1 MIAYL
6 KGNVLSISEKALILE
21 TNGVGYKIKTAKK
34 ILNSLSLNEE
44 TNLFIHSHIKED
56 AFDLYGF
63 ENEKEINFFEL
74 LLSVKGIGP
83 RIGLEIMN
91 EKIEDIKNAILTKDS
106 KFISKIPG
114 IGKKSAERI
123 ILELENKI
131 EVDFPISEISVVKS
145 DDNLEEK
152 FEDIIFALTKMGF
165 SRNQVVNGLSKIPKE
180 IQKEEDIIS
189 RFLREN

>member
-6 KGNVLSISEKALILE
+6 KGKILSISEKSLILE
-21 TNGVGYKIKTAKK
+21 TNGVGYKVKTAKK
-34 ILNSLSLNEE
+34 ILNRLTLNEE
-44 TNLFIHSHIKED
+44 ISLFIHSHIKED

-63 ENEKEINFFEL
+63 ENEKEIDFFEL

-83 RIGLEIMN
+83 RTGLEIMN
-91 EKIEDIKNAILTKDS
+91 EEMSDIKNAILSKDS

-131 EVDFPISEISVVKS
+131 EVDESLFKKPVVKS
-145 DDNLEEK
+145 NNNTDEK

-180 IQKEEDIIS
+180 IQKEEEIIS